1 MPTSEPVSSF
11 LETEASL
18 LVISV
23 EPSVDCVTSAV
34 EAGLDCGASVAE
46 DPHATRVIKTA
57 RSGSV
62 SIRDIFNYPKPLDIT
77 ERSVSNVLEPRY
89 RPSFSV

>member
-1 MPTSEPVSSF
+1 MT
-11 LETEASL
+11 
-18 LVISV
+18 SV
-23 EPSVDCVTSAV
+23 EPAVDGVMSDVA
-34 EAGLDCGASVAE
+34 AGLDCGGSVAE
-46 DPHATRVIKTA
+46 APHATRAIKTA

-89 RPSFSV
+89 RPRPSV